1 MCPIHTEA
9 KQTEALEFGAE
20 IGLFQVPSKENGQLC
35 PKDLNPLMGFRR
47 EFLKENFQGGLL
59 SV

>member
-1 MCPIHTEA
+1 MHTEA

-47 EFLKENFQGGLL
+47 EFLKKNFQGGLL